1 VVAVRDPSSVPV
13 FGRLADAVRASYR
26 RKLATALFVVLLI
39 SAAAA
44 AGMYVQ
50 SGAVLGENVERSMT
64 TAATAEANE
73 LTEWTGQNRLVAR
86 LLSEHPVHG
95 TDDDARIRAYLRTQ
109 RAAREETRIVDAYVL
124 DRRNQTVETSARRSL
139 EGTRVA
145 DLPWE
150 ERFAF
155 RNFDDVRMTNPYET
169 VNGSVAIAFI
179 TPIRAKP
186 GHLLVVAVDADGL
199 FDRFEHPVD
208 GGFTRVVDSNGTVVL
223 ADDPSAALEQ
233 YHDEPFRA
241 PVVSSG
247 LRGETGF
254 TDSPRYGTDDGTA
267 YVAAYAPVEGTD
279 WVVVEHAPA
288 ASAYAVVDRI
298 RGWIFIIGLVAAVGL
313 VAVVAVLGADVT
325 GALSAL
331 SRRAE
336 RLAAGEYDVEFDT
349 DRPDEFGDLNR
360 TLATTRDTLSRR
372 IEELNETKAALET
385 SNVALEER
393 STMVSVLN
401 RVLRHNV
408 RNDVNIIAGRA
419 SLAAE
424 RTDDETLR
432 RELDLIQET
441 ALDLAA
447 ISDRTRRIA
456 NPIAEDHAEP
466 RPITLAEELPASLD
480 RIGMTVE
487 EEATVDGQDAGSDPA
502 ADPTS
507 KSVEGGPTVTVDVDP
522 DAVAAGPATLPLA
535 VADVVE
541 EILEHNDEAVR
552 IEVTAIRDPDDGTV
566 VLRIDD
572 DGDGLPALDV
582 EAVGQGE
589 ETPLQHG
596 KGLAVWCLEWTV
608 NTVDGD
614 LRLDTDRAT
623 VEVRLPTP

>member
-1 VVAVRDPSSVPV
+1 MRDPSSVSGQFV
-13 FGRLADAVRASYR
+13 DAIRASYR

-44 AGMYVQ
+44 AGLYVQ
-50 SGAVLGENVERSMT
+50 SGAVLGESVERSMT

-73 LTEWTGQNRLVAR
+73 LTEWTGQNRLIAR

-95 TDDDARIRAYLRTQ
+95 TDDARVRAYLRTQ
-109 RAAREETRIVDAYVL
+109 RADREETRIIDAYVL

-169 VNGSVAIAFI
+169 GNGSVAVGFI

-186 GHLLVVAVDADGL
+186 GHLLVVTVDAAGL

-233 YHDEPFRA
+233 YHDGPLRA

-247 LRGETGF
+247 LRGESGF

-279 WVVVEHAPA
+279 WVVVEHAPT

-298 RGWIFIIGLVAAVGL
+298 RGWIFVIGLVASVGL

-372 IEELNETKAALET
+372 IAELNETKAALET

-424 RTDDETLR
+424 RTDDGAVRE
-432 RELDLIQET
+432 ELDLIRET

-456 NPIAEDHAEP
+456 NLLAEDHAEL
-466 RPITLAEELPASLD
+466 RPITLGEELPASLD
-480 RIGMTVE
+480 GIGSTDDDE
-487 EEATVDGQDAGSDPA
+487 
-502 ADPTS
+502 
-507 KSVEGGPTVTVDVDP
+507 PTVTVDVDP
-522 DAVAAGPATLPLA
+522 GAVAEGPATLPLA

-552 IEVTAIRDPDDGTV
+552 IEVTATRDPDDGTV

-582 EAVGQGE
+582 QAVGQGE

-596 KGLAVWCLEWTV
+596 KGLAVWCLEWAV

-623 VEVRLPTP
+623 VEVRLPAP

>member
-1 VVAVRDPSSVPV
+1 M
-13 FGRLADAVRASYR
+13 FGRLVDAIRASYR

-39 SAAAA
+39 SAAAT
-44 AGMYVQ
+44 AGLYVQ
-50 SGAVLGENVERSMT
+50 SGAVLGESVERSMT

-95 TDDDARIRAYLRTQ
+95 TGDDAQVRAYLRTQ
-109 RAAREETRIVDAYVL
+109 RAAREETHLVDAYVI
-124 DRRNQTVETSARRSL
+124 DRRNQTVETSASRSL

-145 DLPWE
+145 DLPWD

-169 VNGSVAIAFI
+169 ANGSVAIGFI

-186 GHLLVVAVDADGL
+186 GHLLVVAVDAAGL

-241 PVVSSG
+241 PAVRSG

-254 TDSPRYGTDDGTA
+254 TESPGYGTGDGTA

-288 ASAYAVVDRI
+288 SSAYAVVDRI
-298 RGWIFIIGLVAAVGL
+298 RGWIFVIGLVAGVGL

-360 TLATTRDTLSRR
+360 TLATTRNTLSRR

-424 RTDDETLR
+424 RTNDETLR
-432 RELDLIQET
+432 EELDVIRET

-456 NPIAEDHAEP
+456 NLLAEDHAEP
-466 RPITLAEELPASLD
+466 RPIPLAEELPSALD
-480 RIGMTVE
+480 GIVAATK
-487 EEATVDGQDAGSDPA
+487 EEATAVDDGQPATPA
-502 ADPTS
+502 AD
-507 KSVEGGPTVTVDVDP
+507 GPTVVIDVDS
-522 DAVAAGPATLPLA
+522 DAVAEGPATLPLA

-541 EILEHNDEAVR
+541 ELLEHNDEAVR
-552 IEVTAIRDPDDGTV
+552 IEVTATRDPDDGAV

-582 EAVGQGE
+582 QAVGQGE

-608 NTVDGD
+608 NTTGGE

-623 VEVRLPTP
+623 VEVRLPSAS